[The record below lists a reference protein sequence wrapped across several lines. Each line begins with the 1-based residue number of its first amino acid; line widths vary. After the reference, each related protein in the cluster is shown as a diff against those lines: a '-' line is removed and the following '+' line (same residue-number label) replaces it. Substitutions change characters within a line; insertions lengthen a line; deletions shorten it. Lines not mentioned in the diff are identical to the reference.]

1 MAITFFAS
9 RTLARN
15 AAKELNNG
23 KVKDMGSTAPAGER
37 WAVEYTSKSDAIA
50 NVAAAH
56 GLEVHN
62 IPADDVNAIENLI
75 NHLPDTAAV
84 LEIVNISANSPTR
97 PAREL
102 LAERRDSVCEPS
114 LQDLTVLDEIVCGKP
129 GTGKSVLIFDDISD
143 CISTDKLQELVKE
156 ANEIKRSSVDM
167 SNMYGKP
174 TIMRTRKTNSPVEVR
189 VKRNKGKLFN
199 AALMEALSRV
209 N

>member
-37 WAVEYTSKSDAIA
+37 WAVEYTSKSDAIKLMA
-50 NVAAAH
+50 GEAATVVTDHAMVIAEA
-56 GLEVHN
+56 GDLSG
-62 IPADDVNAIENLI
+62 IPTVSVDSL
-75 NHLPDTAAV
+75 
-84 LEIVNISANSPTR
+84 LEIVDISENCTSR

-102 LAERRDSVCEPS
+102 LAERRGSVVI
-114 LQDLTVLDEIVCGKP
+114 L
-129 GTGKSVLIFDDISD
+129 DDISD
-143 CISTDKLQELVKE
+143 CISTDKLQELVQE
-156 ANEIKRSSVDM
+156 ANEIKRSSVYYE
-167 SNMYGKP
+167 NMYGKP

>member
-37 WAVEYTSKSDAIA
+37 WAVEYTSKSDAIKLM
-50 NVAAAH
+50 AAEAATVVTDH
-56 GLEVHN
+56 AMVIAEAGDLSG
-62 IPADDVNAIENLI
+62 IPTVSVDAL
-75 NHLPDTAAV
+75 
-84 LEIVNISANSPTR
+84 LEIVDISENCTSR

-102 LAERRDSVCEPS
+102 LAERRGSVV
-114 LQDLTVLDEIVCGKP
+114 VL
-129 GTGKSVLIFDDISD
+129 DDISD
-143 CISTDKLQELVKE
+143 CISTDKLHELVKE
-156 ANEIKRSSVDM
+156 AEEIKRQAINVDM

-174 TIMRTRKTNSPVEVR
+174 VIMRTRKNNSPVEVR
-189 VKRNKGKLFN
+189 VKRSKSKLVN
-199 AALMEALSRV
+199 SALMEALSRV